1 MAKVEVGKLEKL
13 LKAQPGMETQLA
25 LGVRAIVCNN
35 TSLGDYASIM
45 IVGANDD
52 TPEIVMAKTELR
64 RFAQEILD
72 KTT

>member
-1 MAKVEVGKLEKL
+1 MSKVEVGKLKEL
-13 LKAQPGMETQLA
+13 LKAHPDMGTQLA
-25 LGVRAIVCNN
+25 FGVRGVVCNN

-45 IVGANDD
+45 IMGANDS

-64 RFAQEILD
+64 RFAQEVLD